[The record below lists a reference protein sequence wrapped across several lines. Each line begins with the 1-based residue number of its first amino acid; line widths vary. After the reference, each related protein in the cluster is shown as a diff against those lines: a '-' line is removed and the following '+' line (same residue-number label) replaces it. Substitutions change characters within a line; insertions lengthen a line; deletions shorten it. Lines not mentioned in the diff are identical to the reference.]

1 MVDMYIGSC
10 MTGMNRKRF
19 MGEWV
24 MESAVGGGYGRWFGD
39 GAGGGSVSI
48 VGVNRRW

>member
-10 MTGMNRKRF
+10 MMGMNGKRS

-39 GAGGGSVSI
+39 GASI
-48 VGVNRRW
+48 VGVNQRW